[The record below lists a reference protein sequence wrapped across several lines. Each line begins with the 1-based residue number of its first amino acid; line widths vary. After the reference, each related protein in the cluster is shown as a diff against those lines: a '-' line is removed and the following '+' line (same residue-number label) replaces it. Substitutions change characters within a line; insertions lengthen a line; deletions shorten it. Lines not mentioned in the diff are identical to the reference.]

1 MIMTHLLSDD
11 ACGLCDVSAVVCE
24 AERGGTASSIQGIQ
38 FKENLASLF
47 NFFFSVLV
55 LSKDCAV

>member
-47 NFFFSVLV
+47 KKFFSGL
-55 LSKDCAV
+55 